1 MEKKTA
7 RASKICEWSESTQEQ
22 GQLLCELCC
31 LHCSRLDHIGTQ
43 SAFADK
49 AGRESRWIRG
59 GCSSLKCSTSS
70 LWLQKLAWW
79 REFRPVE
86 QGLLWRQFEQPDNV
100 YTHNPNNTTP
110 TTTLPPQQ
118 PQPQPS
124 PPQQPQPQQTPQE
137 TSPQTRVVMEFCRL
151 CSTAGPI
158 SIPIWTYPT
167 FRQTPFETMIN
178 YTFQYPLHIYIYTV
192 YTHVYI

>member
-1 MEKKTA
+1 MVVSRVAAVEKKTA

-100 YTHNPNNTTP
+100 YTHNPNNNNP
-110 TTTLPPQQ
+110 NHNPPHHNN
-118 PQPQPS
+118 PNHN
-124 PPQQPQPQQTPQE
+124 PPHHNNPNHNKPHKK
-137 TSPQTRVVMEFCRL
+137 
-151 CSTAGPI
+151 
-158 SIPIWTYPT
+158 
-167 FRQTPFETMIN
+167 
-178 YTFQYPLHIYIYTV
+178 LH
-192 YTHVYI
+192 HKRG